1 MRIGQLAQAAGTTA
15 KTLRFYEDQGLLLP
29 AARTG
34 SGYREYGTETL
45 ARLDFIH
52 RGQAAGLTL
61 AQIRQILQI
70 RDTGTAPCEHVRE
83 LLDTR
88 LAEVD
93 EQIAELKRRVELTP
107 FSREEFDA
115 SYSEPVDD
123 IDAAHKTIVR
133 SFMGHGSDSA
143 TRSCRTGFRAK
154 CHSRALPS
162 IEWGKWPDAIPAFTN
177 RLRDRK
183 SVV

>member
-1 MRIGQLAQAAGTTA
+1 MRIGELAQAAGTTA

-34 SGYREYGTETL
+34 SGYRDYGTEIF

-93 EQIAELKRRVELTP
+93 EQIAEL
-107 FSREEFDA
+107 
-115 SYSEPVDD
+115 
-123 IDAAHKTIVR
+123 
-133 SFMGHGSDSA
+133 G
-143 TRSCRTGFRAK
+143 
-154 CHSRALPS
+154 
-162 IEWGKWPDAIPAFTN
+162 
-177 RLRDRK
+177 RLRQTIAGLRTAAEQVEPETCQADA
-183 SVV
+183 VCAYL

>member
-1 MRIGQLAQAAGTTA
+1 MRIGELAQAAGTTA

-34 SGYREYGTETL
+34 SGYRDYGPETL

-83 LLDTR
+83 LLGMR
-88 LAEVD
+88 LELERRAEEYFRGYAEESTGAV
-93 EQIAELKRRVELTP
+93 AELYRELAAEEVEHIDMLISELTAL
-107 FSREEFDA
+107 REA
-115 SYSEPVDD
+115 
-123 IDAAHKTIVR
+123 
-133 SFMGHGSDSA
+133 
-143 TRSCRTGFRAK
+143 RAG
-154 CHSRALPS
+154 L
-162 IEWGKWPDAIPAFTN
+162 
-177 RLRDRK
+177 L
-183 SVV
+183 

>member
-1 MRIGQLAQAAGTTA
+1 MRIGELAQAAGTTA

-34 SGYREYGTETL
+34 SGYRDYGTEIF

-83 LLDTR
+83 LLDMR

-93 EQIAELKRRVELTP
+93 EQIAEL
-107 FSREEFDA
+107 
-115 SYSEPVDD
+115 
-123 IDAAHKTIVR
+123 
-133 SFMGHGSDSA
+133 G
-143 TRSCRTGFRAK
+143 
-154 CHSRALPS
+154 
-162 IEWGKWPDAIPAFTN
+162 
-177 RLRDRK
+177 RLRQTIAGLRTAAEQ
-183 SVV
+183 VEPERCQAGAVCAYL

>member
-1 MRIGQLAQAAGTTA
+1 MRIGELAQAAGTTA

-34 SGYREYGTETL
+34 SGYRDYGPETL

-70 RDTGTAPCEHVRE
+70 RDTGTSPCEHVRE
-83 LLDTR
+83 LLGMR

-93 EQIAELKRRVELTP
+93 EQIAELGRLR
-107 FSREEFDA
+107 
-115 SYSEPVDD
+115 
-123 IDAAHKTIVR
+123 KTIARCGRQLRRLSPRRARLVR
-133 SFMGHGSDSA
+133 SALTSSDP
-143 TRSCRTGFRAK
+143 G
-154 CHSRALPS
+154 
-162 IEWGKWPDAIPAFTN
+162 GMV
-177 RLRDRK
+177 RLLE
-183 SVV
+183 SL

>member
-1 MRIGQLAQAAGTTA
+1 MRIGELAQAAGTTT

-34 SGYREYGTETL
+34 SGYRDYGPETL

-70 RDTGTAPCEHVRE
+70 RDSGTAPCGHVRE
-83 LLDTR
+83 LLGVR

-93 EQIAELKRRVELTP
+93 EQIAEL
-107 FSREEFDA
+107 
-115 SYSEPVDD
+115 
-123 IDAAHKTIVR
+123 
-133 SFMGHGSDSA
+133 G
-143 TRSCRTGFRAK
+143 
-154 CHSRALPS
+154 
-162 IEWGKWPDAIPAFTN
+162 
-177 RLRDRK
+177 RLRETMPQLRAAAEDVEPE
-183 SVV
+183 SWQAGAVCVYL

>member
-93 EQIAELKRRVELTP
+93 EQIAEL
-107 FSREEFDA
+107 
-115 SYSEPVDD
+115 
-123 IDAAHKTIVR
+123 
-133 SFMGHGSDSA
+133 G
-143 TRSCRTGFRAK
+143 
-154 CHSRALPS
+154 
-162 IEWGKWPDAIPAFTN
+162 
-177 RLRDRK
+177 RLRQTIAGLRTAAEQVEPETCQADA
-183 SVV
+183 VCAYL